1 MGIGL
6 NGTQVKITVVAGV
19 LMALAFLFPPVVTE
33 RTFSGLTDGY
43 SRIELVD
50 REPSGWRFI
59 GAVDFARE
67 PSYDPDSLRG
77 RWLANTGS
85 SLSDIRRGKVRVHWR
100 NWLLEFLVIAAAA
113 GTGLFLTRSKSPD

>member
-19 LMALAFLFPPVVTE
+19 LMALAFLFPPVITE

-85 SLSDIRRGKVRVHWR
+85 SLKDIRRGKVRLHWR
-100 NWLLEFLVIAAAA
+100 NWLLEFLAIVAAA
-113 GTGLFLTRSKSPD
+113 GAGLFLTRSKLPD